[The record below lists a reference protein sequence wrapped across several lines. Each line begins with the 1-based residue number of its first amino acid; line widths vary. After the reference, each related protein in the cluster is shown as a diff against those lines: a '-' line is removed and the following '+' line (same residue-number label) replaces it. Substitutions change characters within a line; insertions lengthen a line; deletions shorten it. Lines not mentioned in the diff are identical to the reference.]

1 MDKEKKNKESIGTRF
16 RIIRKTKQMNQCEF
30 AKALDISQAY
40 LSSIETGRRTPK
52 LEVVQKLADMGFP
65 MKWIIEGTDAAS
77 EAKEME
83 LSRAQRRRD
92 IEFIT
97 EATDE
102 MDDREVHF
110 VREWV
115 SLYLAFK
122 DDKNRSDADNKE
134 NDI

>member
-1 MDKEKKNKESIGTRF
+1 MEKKKENIGTRF

-52 LEVVQKLADMGFP
+52 LEVVQKLADIGFP
-65 MKWIIEGTDAAS
+65 LKWIMEGTTAES
-77 EAKEME
+77 EAKEKE

-115 SLYLAFK
+115 SLYLDFK
-122 DDKNRSDADNKE
+122 DDKNRNTDKE
-134 NDI
+134 E